1 MFYCTGLFAENWI
14 MFDAETFLR
23 KVTEQK
29 LRNYQDGDR
38 SGASLLKLFYTL
50 EWCHDIQHNDIRYND
65 I

>member
-1 MFYCTGLFAENWI
+1 

-38 SGASLLKLFYTL
+38 SEASLLKLFYTL
-50 EWCHDIQHNDIRYND
+50 EWCHDIQHNDT
-65 I
+65 